1 MSWLAIAVLAL
12 GTYGLKAAGP
22 LLLGDRPL
30 PDPLAR
36 LAELV
41 PAALLAALIAVEV
54 AAADRRLVLDERLG
68 GFAAAAVAVALHAS
82 FLVAV
87 VVACATTA
95 MLRAL

>member
-54 AAADRRLVLDERLG
+54 VAGDRRLVLDERLG
-68 GFAAAAVAVALHAS
+68 GFAAAAVAVALRAS
-82 FLVAV
+82 FLVVV

-95 MLRAL
+95 VLRAL